1 MLNSKSSKFYF
12 SRVKKIKTKI
22 YIIYTYTHNVIIY
35 VCVCIYIY
43 IIYIIRLVLEGIL
56 KTFLRQKKTHSKW
69 RAAHPMRSRKLVDCT
84 KYRPNKTKIIISFEF
99 KI

>member
-1 MLNSKSSKFYF
+1 MCVY
-12 SRVKKIKTKI
+12 I
-22 YIIYTYTHNVIIY
+22 YIH
-35 VCVCIYIY
+35 IY
-43 IIYIIRLVLEGIL
+43 IIYIIRIVLEGIL